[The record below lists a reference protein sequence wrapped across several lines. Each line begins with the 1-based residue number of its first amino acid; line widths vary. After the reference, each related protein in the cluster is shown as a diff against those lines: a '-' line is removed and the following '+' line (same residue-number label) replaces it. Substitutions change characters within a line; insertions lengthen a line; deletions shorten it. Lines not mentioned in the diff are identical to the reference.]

1 MTCCAAAICAVV
13 RHSVSSPLPVLGC
26 SALPRHCHACLG
38 AQSCDRAR
46 VASACAGT
54 YPQGCSSPR
63 PLCSCVTYQVSAE
76 TRLPDYPIPMP
87 SLCSRPRCSGLSC
100 ASRLRSGRSR
110 AVAPLDKAR
119 AIARARTSW
128 AKENLFFL
136 FPTVDH
142 RRRRYAPS
150 LKPIRHLRYRPPLPS
165 AAACAAAAVA
175 SRRSVTSHR
184 GGA

>member
-63 PLCSCVTYQVSAE
+63 PLCSSVTNHVSA
-76 TRLPDYPIPMP
+76 DYPTILSPCP
-87 SLCSRPRCSGLSC
+87 LTVLSPALLWLSC
-100 ASRLRSGRSR
+100 ASHVRSGSAVQLPLSTRRGPSPALVPHGPRTTRSCC
-110 AVAPLDKAR
+110 
-119 AIARARTSW
+119 S
-128 AKENLFFL
+128 
-136 FPTVDH
+136 PTVDH

-184 GGA
+184 DGA

>member
-63 PLCSCVTYQVSAE
+63 PLCSGVTNQVYA
-76 TRLPDYPIPMP
+76 
-87 SLCSRPRCSGLSC
+87 SRRATPRCSGNPNPSPTPSPSPSPNPNQARLHYFWRTTPDPTMLC
-100 ASRLRSGRSR
+100 LLAALGVAASRLADRGDLRADLNVSFLTRCGRSCG
-110 AVAPLDKAR
+110 
-119 AIARARTSW
+119 T
-128 AKENLFFL
+128 
-136 FPTVDH
+136 
-142 RRRRYAPS
+142 
-150 LKPIRHLRYRPPLPS
+150 
-165 AAACAAAAVA
+165 
-175 SRRSVTSHR
+175 
-184 GGA
+184 